1 MPGNKIPKNPI
12 FDIALPML
20 DRIESNPPVFSSAFS
35 GMMSGYF
42 IFGRNLGFKNL
53 ILMFSFFLGL
63 FLFKM
68 ISRILSRMLTS
79 LRSLSPTSILLILL

>member
-1 MPGNKIPKNPI
+1 MPGSSIPKNPT

-20 DRIESNPPVFSSAFS
+20 DRIESNPPVFSSAS